1 MELQPLYEEF
11 LTYLAVE
18 RNCSP
23 LTISA
28 YRDDARSLCRYLEA
42 EGVSPNAGSI
52 TRLVVRGYVAWL
64 RARGLSPTTVARRIH
79 SLRSFWNY
87 LWDSDY
93 TDTNPFRKISLPKQ
107 SRALPVYLSVEEAQS
122 LVAAAATQEHEFYA
136 RRDKAIVTFLLFT
149 GARRSELLNLTW
161 DDVDLQG
168 KTVRFVGAKGDKTRA
183 VPLADQSLG
192 DLLEWQALRPS
203 CNHRNVFTSRSGAR
217 LGKRGL
223 KTAITR
229 ALQGSGIDKQGVTT
243 HKLRHTFACMM
254 LRGGADLSCLQR
266 MMGHSRLDTT
276 GIYLSA
282 TAEDLR
288 QAMALHPLGHAPSAT
303 TAAAHQSAAVAAK
316 AGGTSAPHDGSLFLG
331 P

>member
-1 MELQPLYEEF
+1 MELQALYEEF

-28 YRDDARSLCRYLEA
+28 YRDDARSLFRHLEA
-42 EGVSPNAGSI
+42 EGVAPTVESI
-52 TRLVVRGYVAWL
+52 TRLIVRGYVAWL
-64 RARGLSPTTVARRIH
+64 RGRGLSPTTVARRIH

-93 TDTNPFRKISLPKQ
+93 VDTNPFRKLALPRQ
-107 SRALPVYLSVEEAQS
+107 SRALPVYLSVEEATR
-122 LVAAAATQEHEFYA
+122 LIAATAARKSDFYV
-136 RRDKAIVTFLLFT
+136 RRDRAILALLLFT
-149 GARRSELLNLTW
+149 GARRSELLNLQW
-161 DDVDLQG
+161 DDVDTQG
-168 KTVRFVGAKGDKTRA
+168 QTVRFVAAKGDKTRV
-183 VPLADQSLG
+183 VPMTDQLVSDLA
-192 DLLEWQALRPS
+192 EWQKARPAAT
-203 CNHRNVFTSRSGAR
+203 HRHVFTSKSGTR

-223 KTAITR
+223 RTALLR
-229 ALQGSGIDKQGVTT
+229 ALEAAGIDKGGVTT

-288 QAMALHPLGHAPSAT
+288 EAMGRHPLLRAADAPPPDPVTKAPSP
-303 TAAAHQSAAVAAK
+303 HAK
-316 AGGTSAPHDGSLFLG
+316 G
-331 P
+331 PGW

>member
-1 MELQPLYEEF
+1 MELHPLYEEF

-28 YRDDARSLCRYLEA
+28 YRDDARSLFRHLEA
-42 EGVSPNAGSI
+42 EGIAPNAGNI
-52 TRLVVRGYVAWL
+52 TRLTVRGYIAWL
-64 RARGLSPTTVARRIH
+64 RGRGLSPTTVARRIH

-93 TDTNPFRKISLPKQ
+93 VDTNPFRKISLPKQ
-107 SRALPVYLSVEEAQS
+107 SRALPVYLSVEEAS
-122 LVAAAATQEHEFYA
+122 RLVAAAGAQKAEFYA
-136 RRDKAIVTFLLFT
+136 RRDRAVLSVLLFT
-149 GARRSELLNLTW
+149 GARRSELLNLQW
-161 DDVDLQG
+161 DDVDMQG
-168 KTVRFVGAKGDKTRA
+168 ETVRFVGAKGDKTRV
-183 VPLADQSLG
+183 VPMAAQLLS
-192 DLLEWQALRPS
+192 DLLAWQEVRQA
-203 CNHRNVFTSRSGAR
+203 CQHRYVFTSKSGTR

-223 KTAITR
+223 QTALTW
-229 ALQGSGIDKQGVTT
+229 ALRVAGIDKPGITT

-282 TAEDLR
+282 TAEDLKE
-288 QAMALHPLGHAPSAT
+288 AMGRHPLS
-303 TAAAHQSAAVAAK
+303 VASTEAFR
-316 AGGTSAPHDGSLFLG
+316 AGEARHTIPHLRHV
-331 P
+331 

>member
-1 MELQPLYEEF
+1 MELQPLYDEF

-28 YRDDARSLCRYLEA
+28 YRDDGRSLSRYLEA
-42 EGVSPNAGSI
+42 EGIAPAVESI
-52 TRLVVRGYVAWL
+52 ARLVVRGYIAWL
-64 RARGLSPTTVARRIH
+64 RGRGLSPTTVARRIH

-93 TDTNPFRKISLPKQ
+93 VDTNPFRKISLPKQ
-107 SRALPVYLSVEEAQS
+107 SRALPVYLSVEEAQR
-122 LVAAAATQEHEFYA
+122 LVAAAAAQEPEFYA
-136 RRDKAIVTFLLFT
+136 CRDKAILSFLLFT
-149 GARRSELLNLTW
+149 GARRGELLSLTW

-168 KTVRFVGAKGDKTRA
+168 HTVRFVGAKGDKTRV
-183 VPLADQSLG
+183 VPLAEQLLS
-192 DLLEWQALRPS
+192 DLLAWQEARPL
-203 CNHRNVFTSRSGAR
+203 CNHRHVFVSKSRAR

-223 KTAITR
+223 KTVLTR
-229 ALQGSGIDKQGVTT
+229 AIEASGIDKQSVTT
-243 HKLRHTFACMM
+243 HKLRHTFACLM

-288 QAMALHPLGHAPSAT
+288 EAMLRHPMEAPNQDRSAISEQHPSCKPTILGW
-303 TAAAHQSAAVAAK
+303 
-316 AGGTSAPHDGSLFLG
+316 
-331 P
+331 